1 MNVVFTLIAEVGFPI
16 AMSLIG
22 GFFIFLTIKYILQSV
37 IGEVNAIHNIVFN
50 LDNRVKTMNHD
61 MVRIDC
67 TMCTVLGIRPDLDRI
82 SRANGKEDARRD

>member
-1 MNVVFTLIAEVGFPI
+1 MNDIFTLIAEVGFPI

-67 TMCTVLGIRPDLDRI
+67 TMCTLLGIRPDLDRI

>member
-1 MNVVFTLIAEVGFPI
+1 MNDVFTLIAEVGFPI

-82 SRANGKEDARRD
+82 SRANGNG